1 MNDRDEALKELGRLV
16 NERREEAGMT
26 LEDIYDRTRIRMEYL
41 HGIEEGNYSNFPEPV
56 YTKGFIRTYLKLIN
70 AEDLQ
75 PEFMKQLDR
84 TNAPKKQIQHE
95 APQKSKQNI
104 LGNGSKIPEGYKP
117 TSHFWLFMVLTL
129 ALIGTGSYVWYA
141 FAYGNL
147 DVSKVFNF
155 ANRTGLNFTGSE
167 NENKEREAE
176 PKPEKITEPVKVAQV
191 SQDKKP
197 AEPKPEPPKIK
208 PTLEIVAVNDVWLQ
222 VNFGTAQPVFKRT
235 LKKDNNLKW
244 DLTAP
249 ARVII
254 GRPSAARVILNG
266 KDLGIVNPKAKKG
279 EVYIYNPDGTFNRAN
294 AQ

>member
-167 NENKEREAE
+167 N
-176 PKPEKITEPVKVAQV
+176 
-191 SQDKKP
+191 
-197 AEPKPEPPKIK
+197 
-208 PTLEIVAVNDVWLQ
+208 
-222 VNFGTAQPVFKRT
+222 FG
-235 LKKDNNLKW
+235 
-244 DLTAP
+244 
-249 ARVII
+249 
-254 GRPSAARVILNG
+254 
-266 KDLGIVNPKAKKG
+266 
-279 EVYIYNPDGTFNRAN
+279 GTFHCSAGSPRTVWRHWGQQRGQPGSNRCPPLRPWRHCG
-294 AQ
+294 QKSGR